1 MTVIGIG
8 GGAYWHKPEDQLPT
22 MTKKYYV
29 TWDDPSDDKYLKD
42 SVALFRVDTGK
53 FSINGVEV
61 TVLVWGDPDL
71 FPET

>member
-1 MTVIGIG
+1 MAMGLDSKP
-8 GGAYWHKPEDQLPT
+8 YWHKPEDQLPT